1 MKNKNKINPL
11 QKTVAILLFFSC
23 LLAGFF
29 VLAKHAAAEDKT
41 IIISAV
47 QIEGAEKADDFIELY
62 NTTCNDIALANWKLI
77 RKNSIGSEDTL
88 GTLKNIIPAKG
99 HYLWE
104 NTSKNLSDIP
114 DYSTKSYTISND
126 YSVALFDSTEIKID
140 SLTWGNNLLPF
151 NDTLFYLLNP
161 APSESILRN
170 TSDEISTQI
179 NYVPKNSSIID
190 ATELSSCPTEEPA
203 PDPIDTPPAE
213 TYSDQ
218 LRLNELLPNPK
229 DDETIGEYIELYNP
243 EDFPIDLENW
253 ILKDSSSTKF
263 VFSSGDII
271 GANDYL
277 TIYRDTFKFALNN
290 SGQEDV
296 YLLNPNEDVV
306 SETTYEN
313 AKEDTSFSFDDSDWK
328 WTQQLTPDKENV
340 FDALSQI
347 KAKHIRDGFV
357 GFPIEF
363 SLEPDYDDFSKVVWE
378 FGDGKKSYL
387 KNPTHTYLQ
396 NNTYTVKVATS
407 GETANTSDSF
417 TLKIKNYPRE
427 KVEIIGLLPNPLGTD
442 SGQEWLEIKNNDQE
456 IVNLKGWKLAT
467 GKTNLLNHPIKD
479 DFEIAPGK
487 SAQLTR
493 ENAFF
498 TLNNQ
503 AMKLELRYPDGKT
516 ADRVSYAKEKI
527 ADDEIYSKENG
538 KWFWISAETEEEAV
552 VPVDE
557 STEIASPI
565 EDAPVL
571 AETPVEVIPEES
583 PADMGKFSIS
593 DKWQTKRKNWL
604 NYLAYGLP
612 TNKSPRL
619 SPENI
624 ALQKNLQL
632 ESSVQKVSTKN
643 IFWQINSF
651 LNSIL

>member
-1 MKNKNKINPL
+1 VKNKNKINPL